1 MGEIIDKKGDSTKV
15 IYKISL
21 SQKEAKQ
28 VKNHMKKIHLFSGD
42 LCYNRTK
49 LIQRGNNGGAKYFI
63 VPLSLKSRK
72 KLKYSKVNY
81 QKIEHNEKIYYICTA
96 IKNSEEKESEN
107 LYNN

>member
-1 MGEIIDKKGDSTKV
+1 MGEIIEKRGNTTRV

-21 SQKEAKQ
+21 STEEAKQ
-28 VKNHMKKIHLFSGD
+28 IKNHMKNIRLFSGD
-42 LCYNRTK
+42 LCDSHTR

-72 KLKYSKVNY
+72 RGKYSKVNY
-81 QKIEHNEKIYYICTA
+81 QKIEHDEKIYYICTA
-96 IKNSEEKESEN
+96 IKNSEQKNSDN